1 MSDLLL
7 EMRDITKRFPGVL
20 ALDRVRLEVRYGEV
34 HCLVGENGAGK
45 STLMKILAG
54 AVPMDSGQIFLEGQP
69 IQITSPYH
77 AQQLGISMIYQE
89 FNLIPYLSV
98 AENIFLGREPRI
110 PKTPFINWKQMYT
123 EAQEVLERVGLKLD
137 VRVPVAELSI
147 AQQQM
152 VEIAKALSIK
162 AKIIVMDE
170 PSATLTDHELK
181 TLFELI
187 KVLRRQDI
195 GIIYISHRLE
205 ELYEIGNRV
214 TVMRDGQYVGTHNV
228 CDVIRED
235 VIKMMV
241 GRELTDEYP
250 KVSFPRGEE
259 RLRVEGLTRKGAFYD
274 INFSVH
280 CGEIV
285 GLTGLVGAGRTEVAR
300 AIFGADP
307 IDAGRIYVDGREV
320 KIGSPQEAIKNGI
333 GLLTEDRK
341 NQGLVLGMTIR
352 ENTTLAN
359 LKEITKGI
367 FLNLAKERQVAE
379 NYVHDLQIRTPSIE
393 QIAQNLSG
401 GNQQKVVLAKW
412 LFTQSRILIFDE
424 PTRGIDV
431 GAKSEIFKLMN
442 RLLEEGVAILMIS
455 SELPEVLGMCDRILV
470 MHEGHLVGELSREEA
485 TQEKIMQFATGY
497 KKQNVA

>member
-1 MSDLLL
+1 MSDVLL

-20 ALDRVRLEVRYGEV
+20 ALDKVQLEVRYGEV

-54 AVPMDSGQIFLEGQP
+54 AVAMDSGQIFLEGQP

-110 PKTPFINWKQMYT
+110 PKTPFINWQQMYAG
-123 EAQEVLERVGLKLD
+123 AQEVLERVGLKLD
-137 VRVPVAELSI
+137 VRLPVAELSI

-228 CDVIRED
+228 CDVSRED

-250 KVSFPRGEE
+250 KIFLPRGKE
-259 RLRVEGLTRKGAFYD
+259 RLRVEGFTRKGAFFD
-274 INFSVH
+274 INFSVY

-307 IDAGRIYVDGREV
+307 IDAGKIFIDGQEV
-320 KIGSPQEAIKNGI
+320 KIRSPQEAIKNGI

-359 LKEITKGI
+359 LKEITRGI
-367 FLNLAKERQVAE
+367 FLNLAKEREVAE
-379 NYVHDLQIRTPSIE
+379 KYVHDLQIRTPSIE

-470 MHEGHLVGELSREEA
+470 MHEGHLVGELSRNEA

>member
-1 MSDLLL
+1 MSDILL

-20 ALDRVRLEVRYGEV
+20 ALDKVKLEVRYGEV
-34 HCLVGENGAGK
+34 LCLVGENGAGK

-110 PKTPFINWKQMYT
+110 PKTPFIDWKRMYA
-123 EAQEVLERVGLKLD
+123 EAQEVLERVGSKWD
-137 VRVPVAELSI
+137 VRLPVAELSI

-181 TLFELI
+181 TLFDLI
-187 KVLRRQDI
+187 RTLRRQDI

-228 CDVIRED
+228 CDVTRED

-241 GRELTDEYP
+241 GRELTEEYP
-250 KVSFPRGEE
+250 KVVLPRGKE
-259 RLRVEGLTRKGAFYD
+259 RLRIEGLTRKGAFYD

-280 CGEIV
+280 AGEIV

-307 IDAGRIYVDGREV
+307 IDSGKIFVDGQEV
-320 KIGSPQEAIKNGI
+320 KIHSPQEAIKNGI

-367 FLNLAKERQVAE
+367 FLNLSKERQVAE
-379 NYVHDLQIRTPSIE
+379 NYMHDLQIRTPSIE

-442 RLLEEGVAILMIS
+442 RLLEQGVAILMIS

-497 KKQNVA
+497 RKQNVA

>member
-1 MSDLLL
+1 MSDVLL

-20 ALDRVRLEVRYGEV
+20 ALDKVKLEVRYGEV
-34 HCLVGENGAGK
+34 HCLIGENGAGK

-54 AVPMDSGQIFLEGQP
+54 AVSMDSGQIFLEGQP
-69 IQITSPYH
+69 IQIISPYH

-110 PKTPFINWKQMYT
+110 PGTPFINWKKMYA

-137 VRVPVAELSI
+137 VRIPVAELSI

-152 VEIAKALSIK
+152 VEIAKALSIQ

-187 KVLRRQDI
+187 RVLRRQNI

-214 TVMRDGQYVGTHNV
+214 TVMRDGQYIGTYEV
-228 CDVIRED
+228 CDVTRED
-235 VIKMMV
+235 LIKMMV
-241 GRELTDEYP
+241 GRELTEEYP
-250 KVSFPRGEE
+250 KVSLPRGKE
-259 RLRVEGLTRKGAFYD
+259 RLRVKGLTRKGAFYD

-280 CGEIV
+280 AGEIV

-307 IDAGRIYVDGREV
+307 IDTGKIFVDGQEV
-320 KIGSPQEAIKNGI
+320 KIHSPQEAIKNGI

-359 LKEITKGI
+359 LKEITNGF

-379 NYVHDLQIRTPSIE
+379 NYVRDLQIRTPSIE

-412 LFTQSRILIFDE
+412 LFTQSRVLIFDE

-470 MHEGHLVGELSREEA
+470 MHEGHLSGELSRNEA